1 MRLLL
6 TRLLFSLMLIATF
19 NKAKAQCNP
28 HDLKVLEST
37 RISFADEVT
46 KGSSAEIFV
55 VVHSADAQYKATD
68 ENGMVYN
75 AIPSA
80 TYPSTLSINVGV
92 INAPRTFTI
101 TALKGN
107 CEYELPD
114 VVTIGAQESARLSL
128 RKIDEYCQHQGAVM
142 YQVIGNGENP
152 ADYEYT
158 WQMPN
163 GTWSLPLDPTGV
175 SSLSAGNYRFKA
187 THKTDPAK
195 TFEAAIDIISRVQP
209 IVFDLETY
217 GQVCDDKATI
227 EVKVTSGLYPLYFSL
242 YRAKNDGTFD
252 LVRPSQTSPFFRDIE
267 RNDAQGNTYQVRVN
281 DFCGGAA
288 GFGNATTKSIT
299 IGRFERFAFNQIQ
312 GPGRTGNI
320 GVQIQSI
327 WGCDT
332 DKMSITP
339 SWEANFNPQK
349 VLWDDSSIYPMT
361 FNFTLTSPSGIV
373 YPVTFTYNNKTEL
386 FEGLI
391 LARYRNGIGPWYFAL
406 KDNSTL
412 RFPKEE
418 GNWRVTNNSY
428 TLCGQTYPLPDFD
441 KYVGG
446 MQHYMEQYVD
456 LILDRDAC
464 GRPYLAARDKWYE
477 FKDSYLVLEEYPN
490 CYNPAEDGF
499 VKNPRFGNGWV
510 KGPFAYLRHDSG
522 LVVVSKDKICLGTY
536 KMKFVNQCGN
546 EVVRTRILTDPLV
559 VLPEKIDDG
568 LRINIH
574 ESCSSDKIGLR
585 IRTGYESLFMQ
596 EVKLLSFDGDATQL
610 PADVQIGQTLP
621 EHYRIANAIYYLPDT
636 PVGRYVFEATVA
648 DNTCSVTMKES
659 VEVRPEPTVTYTLQ
673 PDGCNYKLV
682 PSATKVRLNDN
693 VTYVLQWYDPIQGIW
708 TAAEKETYHNNKF
721 SFITED
727 RFYRYITVPLNG
739 NYRSSGKFRI
749 VRAVFTKKDDGILEC
764 LDTNNAQEFEIPG
777 PTDPEKKIKIKQILG
792 IRCASNTYQVAVIA
806 EGGKPPFTYSI
817 TNIGGTSQNIS
828 SDDDNMFFNI
838 TPADGNTSYVFR
850 VEDACGEAD
859 ADAVTPAQFSAN
871 FKILANQPNYCTGV
885 KGILSVP
892 NIHPKI
898 TYRWYRADNPSATLS
913 TSNVLKIDALS
924 VDDFNNDYEVD
935 ISSTF
940 AQTDVATCLNKT
952 LSYRFIEGNSAI
964 EDISSKGVDKQMC
977 ALQTENLNLNLKQ
990 ELFPSVTTD
999 GGIMEINGSIQ
1010 IPHPYDV
1017 NLYKYVGSTLTV
1029 TYTIKNECGLSA
1041 TATST
1046 LTLNKQH
1053 PRLYSERDVPHFT
1066 KCSGTVTSV
1075 AELETFIKGKY
1086 LLNPSVVFQWF
1097 ANSDMTTPLTFPI
1110 TANKA
1115 VYFRLSVPGLY
1126 CESAKPHTLNINFF
1140 NDPTGGRTAHIEV
1153 CEGTN
1158 VSDMIKYI
1166 LVPAL
1171 AIHNSLRHNLKIYSY
1186 DRATGLRTPLH
1197 GDYLMLDPSLELQ
1210 YRYEVDGCTSADY
1223 YPFSYTLIKG
1233 PQVENRLKLY
1243 VCSGEEITGA
1253 MAYAKLREKYPN
1265 ATTIDIR
1272 LTNGNYYVKDSS
1284 NEKLERYVSYS
1295 YTLQETNICRSLRAY
1310 LWFEDAEKTQ
1320 KPAQANLT
1328 LCTGATLSEVKGAL
1342 PGNNVHIYKDD
1353 VLVTDLTEPISA
1365 MATYR
1370 YTNTNANQCESDKS
1384 TVLIT
1389 LQPLTTIVGNTDI
1402 LLCETEA
1409 INQTITLGG
1418 TFSGMGTPTG
1428 LPMGITA
1435 SFTANEITLSGVPT
1449 VVGTYTYSIPLTGT
1463 CGTHSVVTATI
1474 RVKAKPQ
1481 KPIIV
1486 EHTPATCTSVQMLKI
1501 SNYNPL
1507 ATYHNLPAGS
1517 SIDNQGVIVGLTD
1530 ATSTYGGI
1538 IAQVE
1543 GCESEPSDTFTILAK
1558 LPTADAPS
1566 VTNQTLC
1573 SSTDTATFVA
1583 TPTAGHTLRWYDTAT
1598 SPTHLTA
1605 TPTVS
1610 RNVTVKTIVT
1620 KYVSQVN
1627 AEGCESGRVAVTI
1640 TVTPRLTITAPTIAL
1655 CQTAVFTLQGQPNE
1669 TVTYTLSNGT
1679 SGNITLNAT
1688 GQGTVQVTDA
1698 TQDITITATDN
1709 CGTVTATAMLQ
1720 AYCSTKPL
1728 PQFPT
1733 TNNAVKV
1740 MNDVTVTRLSTTV
1753 PHNLYYAA
1761 TNLTICGVHTHF
1773 PANYLHLKAT
1783 LTAPHT
1789 VTYTF
1794 DKPVNDVEVWVMVMG
1809 NYGDT
1814 RDEVDFTTN
1823 GGATTLKL
1831 LSGCADLATI
1841 TGTKVIGYSGG
1852 GLINVAVRVSAAQP
1866 FTQLTLTDP
1875 LINDSGRGHG
1885 SLIEICPESVRA
1897 AQPLEVTQ
1905 HPKNQTVCQGESVTF
1920 TSVPRVLGQS
1930 TAIINYTWQSST
1942 NGTTWTDIAGAK
1954 GSVTSSNTVSY
1965 TTTATTALTGMRY
1978 RVIYDYTEG
1987 CKTYSAISQ
1996 VATVTVK
2003 ALPTPTINVVTA
2015 TCGNSGSVTITNY
2028 DAANTY
2034 TFSDAAITRT
2044 GATITGFVF
2053 GTTYTMTVS
2062 NGTCTET
2069 TSFVVNTTCTID
2081 AVDDPLIEVDAL
2093 STHRTSV
2100 ISILDNDVLGT
2111 LSATTANVTI
2121 TQLSTTDARV
2131 NIDPATGKIR
2141 LTNSTVPTGIY
2152 TITYRICEE
2161 VNDTP
2166 CDTATITVKVR
2177 NIKAENDVV
2186 SYIAGVIADNILYND
2201 TYNNEEAFDYYND
2214 LKITITSPLPSG
2226 VTVEPEGDFK
2236 ITESVRSGVYTFTY
2250 QICSEVLPDVCDSA
2264 TVTLTVRNIIS
2275 AYDDDDGDY
2284 LNGYSV
2290 VPNNTIDIF
2299 ENDRL
2304 NSHFVTSQ
2312 TVTISSHTALPTGVT
2327 IDANGIVTIG
2337 NDTPTGVHSFTYVL
2351 CEKDVTPSICD
2362 SAKVL
2367 FTVKNINADND
2378 DFEVSAGGNTGSVL
2392 NNDKYDGEFLSSTT
2406 SVTLTPIGTLPSGIS
2421 LDPITGI
2428 VRVASGTPSG
2438 NYSFNY
2444 KICSKV
2450 VTSLCDDATVTITV
2464 ENGIVAEDDD
2474 LGPVVSGGT
2483 TTQTVISNDK
2493 LNGTP
2498 VVIGTGV
2505 GQVTLTPLI
2514 TPTGITIDATN
2525 GKVTVGTNVSS
2536 GVYTLTYK
2544 ICENGATPDNC
2555 DEATVTITVQ
2565 NGIVAE
2571 DDDLG
2576 PVVSGGTTTQTVI
2589 TNDRL
2594 NGTPVVIGTGV
2605 GQVTLTPLIT
2615 PTGIT
2620 LNGDGK
2626 VTVGTNVSSGV
2637 YTLTYKICENGATP
2651 DNCDEATVTI
2661 TVQNGIVAEDDNL
2674 GTVVSG
2680 GTTTQTVI
2688 SNDKLNGTPV
2698 VIGTGVGQ
2706 VTLTPIITPTG
2717 ITIDATNGKVSVG
2730 NNVPSG
2736 VYTLTYKICEN
2747 GATPDNCDTAT
2758 VTITVLSSNTVLA
2771 ISDINNTYLNTS
2783 VSGNVSTND
2792 EDPQGDALEFS
2803 LLTAS
2808 NHQGHSLVFNS
2819 DGTYVFTPKE
2829 GFTGVVVYEYEVC
2842 DKGMPRACATATLTI
2857 GVFAQPHASANTVF
2871 ANDDAVR
2878 TKVGTPVLISVLA
2891 NDIDVEGDTFEITSH
2906 PSHTSYGSLSLS
2918 NGKLTYTPNAGYVGV
2933 DSFTYTICD
2942 NRTTDKACSTA
2953 TVRVLI
2959 LSDTSSNT
2967 TFANDDAYNGDKNRV
2982 ISGNVLSNDVDLEG
2996 NGQTTTLLSGATKG
3010 VVSLNADGTFSYK
3023 PNMGYVG
3030 PDSFTYK
3037 LCDDGT
3043 PEACAVATVYLTV
3056 NEAESIVANNDDFT
3070 NTPIRNMV
3078 GGVLGSVLTNDTY
3091 LGVPISSGQVSSV
3104 TLVSDGGL
3112 VGVTLDG
3119 SGHLTIPQGATEG
3132 TYTLTYEVCEKSK
3145 GSCATAEIYV
3155 RIIKGCPLNFY
3166 NGLSNNEDGTNDG
3179 FVIDGVECYP
3189 KNKVRIYNRWGVK
3202 VFETE
3207 SYNNKERLFRGIS
3220 NGRVTVDADK
3230 KLPQGTYYYVLEY
3243 TDASNQT
3250 HSEAGWLYIK
3260 R

>member
-391 LARYRNGIGPWYFAL
+391 LARYRNGVDPWYFAL

-446 MQHYMEQYVD
+446 MQHYMEQHVD

-490 CYNPAEDGF
+490 CYNPNEDGF

-510 KGPFAYLRHDSG
+510 KGPFAHLRHDSG

-546 EVVRTRILTDPLV
+546 EVVRTRTLTDPLV

-682 PSATKVRLNDN
+682 PSATQVRLNDN

-708 TAAEKETYHNNKF
+708 TAAEKETYHNYKL

-749 VRAVFTKKDDGILEC
+749 VRAVFTKNNDGILEC

-792 IRCASNTYQVAVIA
+792 IRCAGNTYQVAVIA

-838 TPADGNTSYVFR
+838 TPADGNTRYVFR
-850 VEDACGEAD
+850 VEDACGDAD

-924 VDDFNNDYEVD
+924 VDDFNNDYKVD

-1053 PRLYSERDVPHFT
+1053 LRLYSERDVLHFT

-1097 ANSDMTTPLTFPI
+1097 ANRDMTTPLTFPI

-1153 CEGTN
+1153 CEGTY

-1171 AIHNSLRHNLKIYSY
+1171 AIHNDLRHNLKIYSY
-1186 DRATGLRTPLH
+1186 DRATGQRTSLH

-1365 MATYR
+1365 TSTYR

-1384 TVLIT
+1384 TILIT

-1435 SFTANEITLSGVPT
+1435 SFAANEITLSGVPT

-1530 ATSTYGGI
+1530 ATSTYPGI

-1610 RNVTVKTIVT
+1610 RNVTVKTIFT

-1783 LTAPHT
+1783 PTAPHT

-1831 LSGCADLATI
+1831 LLGCADLATI

-1905 HPKNQTVCQGESVTF
+1905 HPKNHTVCQGESVTF

-1954 GSVTSSNTVSY
+1954 GSVTSSNIVSY

-1996 VATVTVK
+1996 VATVIVK
-2003 ALPTPTINVVTA
+2003 ALPNPTINVVTA

-2044 GATITGFVF
+2044 GATITGFAF

-2201 TYNNEEAFDYYND
+2201 TYNNKEAFDYYND
-2214 LKITITSPLPSG
+2214 LKITIASPLPSG
-2226 VTVEPEGDFK
+2226 VTVEPGGDFK

-2392 NNDKYDGEFLSSTT
+2392 NNDKYDGEFLSSTV

-2450 VTSLCDDATVTITV
+2450 VPSLCDEATVTIRV
-2464 ENGIVAEDDD
+2464 KNSIIADNDD
-2474 LGPVVSGGT
+2474 LGTVVSGGT

-2505 GQVTLTPLI
+2505 GQVTLTPLT
-2514 TPTGITIDATN
+2514 TPTGITIDTTN
-2525 GKVTVGTNVSS
+2525 GKVSVGNNVPS

-2589 TNDRL
+2589 SNDKL
-2594 NGTPVVIGTGV
+2594 NGTPVVIGTEV

-2661 TVQNGIVAEDDNL
+2661 TVENSIVADNDDL
-2674 GTVVSG
+2674 GPVVSG

-2698 VIGTGVGQ
+2698 VIGTGTGK

-2747 GATPDNCDTAT
+2747 GATPDNCDDAT
-2758 VTITVLSSNTVLA
+2758 VTITVEN
-2771 ISDINNTYLNTS
+2771 
-2783 VSGNVSTND
+2783 
-2792 EDPQGDALEFS
+2792 
-2803 LLTAS
+2803 
-2808 NHQGHSLVFNS
+2808 
-2819 DGTYVFTPKE
+2819 
-2829 GFTGVVVYEYEVC
+2829 
-2842 DKGMPRACATATLTI
+2842 
-2857 GVFAQPHASANTVF
+2857 
-2871 ANDDAVR
+2871 
-2878 TKVGTPVLISVLA
+2878 
-2891 NDIDVEGDTFEITSH
+2891 
-2906 PSHTSYGSLSLS
+2906 
-2918 NGKLTYTPNAGYVGV
+2918 
-2933 DSFTYTICD
+2933 
-2942 NRTTDKACSTA
+2942 
-2953 TVRVLI
+2953 
-2959 LSDTSSNT
+2959 
-2967 TFANDDAYNGDKNRV
+2967 
-2982 ISGNVLSNDVDLEG
+2982 
-2996 NGQTTTLLSGATKG
+2996 
-3010 VVSLNADGTFSYK
+3010 
-3023 PNMGYVG
+3023 
-3030 PDSFTYK
+3030 
-3037 LCDDGT
+3037 
-3043 PEACAVATVYLTV
+3043 
-3056 NEAESIVANNDDFT
+3056 SIVADNDDLGPVVSGGTTTQTVISNDKLNGTLVVIGAGTGEVTLTPLITPTGITIDAT
-3070 NTPIRNMV
+3070 NGKVTV
-3078 GGVLGSVLTNDTY
+3078 GTN
-3091 LGVPISSGQVSSV
+3091 VSSGV
-3104 TLVSDGGL
+3104 
-3112 VGVTLDG
+3112 
-3119 SGHLTIPQGATEG
+3119 
-3132 TYTLTYEVCEKSK
+3132 YTLTYKICEN
-3145 GSCATAEIYV
+3145 GATPDNCDDATVTITVENSIVAEDDDLGTVVSGGTTTQTVITNDRLNGTPV
-3155 RIIKGCPLNFY
+3155 VIGTGVGQVTLTPLITPTGITIDAT
-3166 NGLSNNEDGTNDG
+3166 NGKVTVGTN
-3179 FVIDGVECYP
+3179 VSSGVYTLTYKICE
-3189 KNKVRIYNRWGVK
+3189 
-3202 VFETE
+3202 
-3207 SYNNKERLFRGIS
+3207 
-3220 NGRVTVDADK
+3220 NG
-3230 KLPQGTYYYVLEY
+3230 
-3243 TDASNQT
+3243 
-3250 HSEAGWLYIK
+3250 
-3260 R
+3260 

>member
-46 KGSSAEIFV
+46 KGLSAEIFV

-107 CEYELPD
+107 CEYQLPD

-158 WQMPN
+158 WQMPD

-391 LARYRNGIGPWYFAL
+391 LARYRNGVGPWYFAL

-446 MQHYMEQYVD
+446 MQHYMEQHVD

-510 KGPFAYLRHDSG
+510 KGPFAHLRHDSG

-546 EVVRTRILTDPLV
+546 EVVRTRTLTDPLV
-559 VLPEKIDDG
+559 LLPEKIDGG

-708 TAAEKETYHNNKF
+708 TAAEKQTYHNNKF

-838 TPADGNTSYVFR
+838 TPADGNTRYVFR
-850 VEDACGEAD
+850 VEDACGDAD

-1053 PRLYSERDVPHFT
+1053 LRLYSERDVLHFT

-1153 CEGTN
+1153 CEGTSVGN
-1158 VSDMIKYI
+1158 MVEYA
-1166 LVPAL
+1166 LVQAL

-1186 DRATGLRTPLH
+1186 DRATGLRTSLH

-1409 INQTITLGG
+1409 INQIITLGG

-1610 RNVTVKTIVT
+1610 RNVTVKTIFT

-1627 AEGCESGRVAVTI
+1627 AEGCESGRVPVTI
-1640 TVTPRLTITAPTIAL
+1640 TIDDTQAPTIGDLADL
-1655 CQTAVFTLQGQPNE
+1655 TISCQATDIDNQVNNW
-1669 TVTYTLSNGT
+1669 LST
-1679 SGNITLNAT
+1679 IAI
-1688 GQGTVQVTDA
+1688 TDA
-1698 TQDITITATDN
+1698 CGSVAT
-1709 CGTVTATAMLQ
+1709 
-1720 AYCSTKPL
+1720 
-1728 PQFPT
+1728 T
-1733 TNNAVKV
+1733 TNNYQAVKPTHWCNV
-1740 MNDVTVTRLSTTV
+1740 SGNTVTVTITSTD
-1753 PHNLYYAA
+1753 
-1761 TNLTICGVHTHF
+1761 
-1773 PANYLHLKAT
+1773 
-1783 LTAPHT
+1783 
-1789 VTYTF
+1789 TF
-1794 DKPVNDVEVWVMVMG
+1794 G
-1809 NYGDT
+1809 N
-1814 RDEVDFTTN
+1814 
-1823 GGATTLKL
+1823 
-1831 LSGCADLATI
+1831 
-1841 TGTKVIGYSGG
+1841 
-1852 GLINVAVRVSAAQP
+1852 
-1866 FTQLTLTDP
+1866 
-1875 LINDSGRGHG
+1875 
-1885 SLIEICPESVRA
+1885 
-1897 AQPLEVTQ
+1897 
-1905 HPKNQTVCQGESVTF
+1905 
-1920 TSVPRVLGQS
+1920 
-1930 TAIINYTWQSST
+1930 
-1942 NGTTWTDIAGAK
+1942 
-1954 GSVTSSNTVSY
+1954 
-1965 TTTATTALTGMRY
+1965 TAT
-1978 RVIYDYTEG
+1978 
-1987 CKTYSAISQ
+1987 KT
-1996 VATVTVK
+1996 
-2003 ALPTPTINVVTA
+2003 
-2015 TCGNSGSVTITNY
+2015 
-2028 DAANTY
+2028 
-2034 TFSDAAITRT
+2034 
-2044 GATITGFVF
+2044 VF
-2053 GTTYTMTVS
+2053 IKLV
-2062 NGTCTET
+2062 
-2069 TSFVVNTTCTID
+2069 TID
-2081 AVDDPLIEVDAL
+2081 AVNDNFGVVQAN
-2093 STHRTSV
+2093 TTTTGSV
-2100 ISILDNDVLGT
+2100 LDNDKLGT
-2111 LSATTANVTI
+2111 ASTTTANVEIQNVVSPHTGITI
-2121 TQLSTTDARV
+2121 STTD
-2131 NIDPATGKIR
+2131 GKVSVANNVPSGVYT
-2141 LTNSTVPTGIY
+2141 LTY
-2152 TITYRICEE
+2152 TICEK
-2161 VNDTP
+2161 VNGTP
-2166 CDTATITVKVR
+2166 CDTAKVNITVQNGIV
-2177 NIKAENDVV
+2177 A
-2186 SYIAGVIADNILYND
+2186 
-2201 TYNNEEAFDYYND
+2201 
-2214 LKITITSPLPSG
+2214 
-2226 VTVEPEGDFK
+2226 
-2236 ITESVRSGVYTFTY
+2236 
-2250 QICSEVLPDVCDSA
+2250 
-2264 TVTLTVRNIIS
+2264 
-2275 AYDDDDGDY
+2275 DDDDLGTVVSGGTTTQTVISNDK
-2284 LNGYSV
+2284 LNGTPV
-2290 VPNNTIDIF
+2290 V
-2299 ENDRL
+2299 
-2304 NSHFVTSQ
+2304 
-2312 TVTISSHTALPTGVT
+2312 
-2327 IDANGIVTIG
+2327 IG
-2337 NDTPTGVHSFTYVL
+2337 T
-2351 CEKDVTPSICD
+2351 
-2362 SAKVL
+2362 
-2367 FTVKNINADND
+2367 
-2378 DFEVSAGGNTGSVL
+2378 EVG
-2392 NNDKYDGEFLSSTT
+2392 K
-2406 SVTLTPIGTLPSGIS
+2406 VTLTPIITPTGITIDATNGKVSVGNNVPSGVYT
-2421 LDPITGI
+2421 LT
-2428 VRVASGTPSG
+2428 
-2438 NYSFNY
+2438 Y
-2444 KICSKV
+2444 KICENGAIPDNCDDATVTITVQNGIVAEDDDLGPVVSGGTTTQTVISNDKLNGTPVVIGAGTGEVTLTPLITPTGITIDGDGKV
-2450 VTSLCDDATVTITV
+2450 TVGTNVSSGVYTLTYKICENGATPDNCDDATVTITVQNSIVADGDDLGTVVSGGTTTQTVISNDKLNGTPVVIGTGVGEVTLTPIITPTGITLNGDGKVTVGTNVSSGVYTLTYKICENGATPDNCDDATVTVTVQNGIVADNDDLGTVVSGGTTTQTVISNDKLNGTPVVIGTGVGEVTLTPIITPTGITIDATNGKVSVGNNVSSGVYTLTYKICENGATPDNCDDATVTITV
-2464 ENGIVAEDDD
+2464 ENSIVADEDD
-2474 LGPVVSGGT
+2474 LGLVVSGGT

-2555 DEATVTITVQ
+2555 DDATVTITVQ
-2565 NGIVAE
+2565 NGIVA
-2571 DDDLG
+2571 DNDDLG
-2576 PVVSGGTTTQTVI
+2576 
-2589 TNDRL
+2589 L
-2594 NGTPVVIGTGV
+2594 
-2605 GQVTLTPLIT
+2605 
-2615 PTGIT
+2615 
-2620 LNGDGK
+2620 
-2626 VTVGTNVSSGV
+2626 
-2637 YTLTYKICENGATP
+2637 
-2651 DNCDEATVTI
+2651 
-2661 TVQNGIVAEDDNL
+2661 
-2674 GTVVSG
+2674 VVSG

-2717 ITIDATNGKVSVG
+2717 ITIDATNGKVTVGTNVSSGVYTLTYKICENGATPDNCDDATVTITVENSIVADEDDLGLVVSGGTTTQTVISNDKLNGTPVVIGTGVGQVTLTPLITPTGITIDTTNGKVSVG

-2808 NHQGHSLVFNS
+2808 NDQGHSLVFNS

-2857 GVFAQPHASANTVF
+2857 GVFSQPHASANTVF

-3091 LGVPISSGQVSSV
+3091 LGVPISSGQVSGV
-3104 TLVSDGGL
+3104 TLLSDGGL
-3112 VGVTLDG
+3112 TGVTLDG

-3179 FVIDGVECYP
+3179 FVIDGIECYP

-3207 SYNNKERLFRGIS
+3207 GYNNKERLFKGIS

-3230 KLPQGTYYYVLEY
+3230 KLPQGTYYYVIEY
-3243 TDASNQT
+3243 IDGSNQT

>member
-107 CEYELPD
+107 CEYQLPD

-391 LARYRNGIGPWYFAL
+391 LARYRNGVDPWYFAL

-446 MQHYMEQYVD
+446 MQHYMEQHVD

-490 CYNPAEDGF
+490 CYNPNEDGF

-510 KGPFAYLRHDSG
+510 KGPFAHLRHDSG

-546 EVVRTRILTDPLV
+546 EVVRTRTLTDPLV

-682 PSATKVRLNDN
+682 PSATQVRLNDN

-708 TAAEKETYHNNKF
+708 TAAEKETYHNYKL

-749 VRAVFTKKDDGILEC
+749 VRAVFTKNNDGILEC

-792 IRCASNTYQVAVIA
+792 IRCAGNTYQVAVIA

-838 TPADGNTSYVFR
+838 TPADGNTRYVFR
-850 VEDACGEAD
+850 VEDACGDAD

-924 VDDFNNDYEVD
+924 VDDFNNDYKVD

-1053 PRLYSERDVPHFT
+1053 LRLYSERDVLHFT

-1097 ANSDMTTPLTFPI
+1097 ANRDMTTPLTFPI

-1153 CEGTN
+1153 CEGTY

-1171 AIHNSLRHNLKIYSY
+1171 AIHNDLRHNLKIYSY
-1186 DRATGLRTPLH
+1186 DRATGQRTSLH

-1435 SFTANEITLSGVPT
+1435 SFAANEITLSGVPT

-1530 ATSTYGGI
+1530 ATSTYPGI

-1610 RNVTVKTIVT
+1610 RNVTVKTIFT

-1783 LTAPHT
+1783 PTAPHT

-1809 NYGDT
+1809 NYGDA

-1841 TGTKVIGYSGG
+1841 IGTKVIGYSGG

-1905 HPKNQTVCQGESVTF
+1905 HPKNHTVCQGESVTF

-2201 TYNNEEAFDYYND
+2201 TYNNKEAFDYYND

-2226 VTVEPEGDFK
+2226 VTVEPGGDFK

-2351 CEKDVTPSICD
+2351 CEKDVTPPICD

-2378 DFEVSAGGNTGSVL
+2378 DFEVSAGGSTGSVL
-2392 NNDKYDGEFLSSTT
+2392 NNDKYDGEFLSSTV
-2406 SVTLTPIGTLPSGIS
+2406 SVTLTPIETLPSGIS

-2428 VRVASGTPSG
+2428 VRVVSGTPSG

-2450 VTSLCDDATVTITV
+2450 VHSL
-2464 ENGIVAEDDD
+2464 
-2474 LGPVVSGGT
+2474 
-2483 TTQTVISNDK
+2483 
-2493 LNGTP
+2493 
-2498 VVIGTGV
+2498 
-2505 GQVTLTPLI
+2505 
-2514 TPTGITIDATN
+2514 
-2525 GKVTVGTNVSS
+2525 
-2536 GVYTLTYK
+2536 
-2544 ICENGATPDNC
+2544 C
-2555 DEATVTITVQ
+2555 DEATVTIRVK
-2565 NGIVAE
+2565 NSIIA
-2571 DDDLG
+2571 DNDDLG
-2576 PVVSGGTTTQTVI
+2576 TVVSGGTTTQTVI

-2637 YTLTYKICENGATP
+2637 YTLTYKICENGSNP
-2651 DNCDEATVTI
+2651 LNCDDATVTI
-2661 TVQNGIVAEDDNL
+2661 TVENSIVADNDDL
-2674 GTVVSG
+2674 GPVVSG

-2698 VIGTGVGQ
+2698 VIGTGTGE
-2706 VTLTPIITPTG
+2706 VTLTPLITPTG
-2717 ITIDATNGKVSVG
+2717 ITIDATNGKVTVG
-2730 NNVPSG
+2730 TNVSSG

-2747 GATPDNCDTAT
+2747 GATPDNCDEAT
-2758 VTITVLSSNTVLA
+2758 VTITV
-2771 ISDINNTYLNTS
+2771 
-2783 VSGNVSTND
+2783 
-2792 EDPQGDALEFS
+2792 Q
-2803 LLTAS
+2803 
-2808 NHQGHSLVFNS
+2808 
-2819 DGTYVFTPKE
+2819 
-2829 GFTGVVVYEYEVC
+2829 
-2842 DKGMPRACATATLTI
+2842 
-2857 GVFAQPHASANTVF
+2857 
-2871 ANDDAVR
+2871 
-2878 TKVGTPVLISVLA
+2878 
-2891 NDIDVEGDTFEITSH
+2891 
-2906 PSHTSYGSLSLS
+2906 
-2918 NGKLTYTPNAGYVGV
+2918 NG
-2933 DSFTYTICD
+2933 
-2942 NRTTDKACSTA
+2942 
-2953 TVRVLI
+2953 
-2959 LSDTSSNT
+2959 
-2967 TFANDDAYNGDKNRV
+2967 
-2982 ISGNVLSNDVDLEG
+2982 
-2996 NGQTTTLLSGATKG
+2996 
-3010 VVSLNADGTFSYK
+3010 
-3023 PNMGYVG
+3023 
-3030 PDSFTYK
+3030 
-3037 LCDDGT
+3037 
-3043 PEACAVATVYLTV
+3043 
-3056 NEAESIVANNDDFT
+3056 
-3070 NTPIRNMV
+3070 
-3078 GGVLGSVLTNDTY
+3078 
-3091 LGVPISSGQVSSV
+3091 
-3104 TLVSDGGL
+3104 
-3112 VGVTLDG
+3112 
-3119 SGHLTIPQGATEG
+3119 
-3132 TYTLTYEVCEKSK
+3132 
-3145 GSCATAEIYV
+3145 
-3155 RIIKGCPLNFY
+3155 
-3166 NGLSNNEDGTNDG
+3166 
-3179 FVIDGVECYP
+3179 
-3189 KNKVRIYNRWGVK
+3189 
-3202 VFETE
+3202 
-3207 SYNNKERLFRGIS
+3207 
-3220 NGRVTVDADK
+3220 
-3230 KLPQGTYYYVLEY
+3230 
-3243 TDASNQT
+3243 
-3250 HSEAGWLYIK
+3250 
-3260 R
+3260 

>member
-391 LARYRNGIGPWYFAL
+391 LARYRNGVDPWYFAL

-446 MQHYMEQYVD
+446 MQHYMEQHVD

-490 CYNPAEDGF
+490 CYNPNEDGF

-510 KGPFAYLRHDSG
+510 KGPFAHLRHDSG

-546 EVVRTRILTDPLV
+546 EVVRTRTLTDPLV

-682 PSATKVRLNDN
+682 PSATQVRLNDN

-708 TAAEKETYHNNKF
+708 TAAEKETYHNYKL

-749 VRAVFTKKDDGILEC
+749 VRAVFTKNNDGILEC

-792 IRCASNTYQVAVIA
+792 IRCAGNTYQVAVIA

-838 TPADGNTSYVFR
+838 TPADGNTRYVFR
-850 VEDACGEAD
+850 VEDACGDAD

-924 VDDFNNDYEVD
+924 VDDFNNDYKVD

-1053 PRLYSERDVPHFT
+1053 LRLYSERDVLHFT

-1097 ANSDMTTPLTFPI
+1097 ANRDMTTPLTFPI

-1153 CEGTN
+1153 CEGTY

-1171 AIHNSLRHNLKIYSY
+1171 AIHNDLRHNLKIYSY
-1186 DRATGLRTPLH
+1186 DRATGQRTSLH

-1435 SFTANEITLSGVPT
+1435 SFAANEITLSGVPT

-1530 ATSTYGGI
+1530 ATSTYPGI

-1610 RNVTVKTIVT
+1610 RNVTVKTIFT

-1783 LTAPHT
+1783 PTAPHT

-1809 NYGDT
+1809 NYGDA

-1930 TAIINYTWQSST
+1930 TAIINYTWQSSI

-2003 ALPTPTINVVTA
+2003 ALPTPTINVVNA
-2015 TCGNSGSVTITNY
+2015 TCGNSGSATITNY
-2028 DAANTY
+2028 DPTLTY
-2034 TFSDAAITRT
+2034 TFSGSGVTHT
-2044 GATITGFVF
+2044 GATITGFAF

-2093 STHRTSV
+2093 STHRTSA

-2201 TYNNEEAFDYYND
+2201 TYNNKEAFDYYND

-2226 VTVEPEGDFK
+2226 VTVEPGGDFK
-2236 ITESVRSGVYTFTY
+2236 ITESVRSGIYTFTY

-2351 CEKDVTPSICD
+2351 CEKDVTPPICD

-2428 VRVASGTPSG
+2428 VRVALGTPSG

-2450 VTSLCDDATVTITV
+2450 VPSLCDDATVTIRVKNSIIADEDDLGTAVSGGTTTQTV
-2464 ENGIVAEDDD
+2464 ISNDKLNGTPVVIGTGVGQVTLTPIITPTGITIDGDGKVTVGTNVSSGVYTLTYKICENGATPNNCDDATVTITVQNSIVADEDD

-2565 NGIVAE
+2565 NGIVADNDDLGPVVSGGTTTQTVISNDKLNGTPVVIGAGTGE
-2571 DDDLG
+2571 VTLTPLITPTGITIDGDGKVTVGTNVSSGVYTLTYKICENGATPDNCDDATVTITVENSIVADNDNLGLVVSGGTTTQTVISNDKLNGTSVVIGTEVGQVTLTPIITPTGITIDATNGKVTVGTNVSSGVYTLTYKICENGATPDNCDDATVTVTVQNGIVADDDDLG
-2576 PVVSGGTTTQTVI
+2576 TVVSGGTTTQTVI

-2605 GQVTLTPLIT
+2605 GQVTLTPIIT

-2620 LNGDGK
+2620 IDATNGK
-2626 VTVGTNVSSGV
+2626 VTIGTNVSSGV
-2637 YTLTYKICENGATP
+2637 YTLTYKICENGAIP
-2651 DNCDEATVTI
+2651 DNCDDATVTI

-2688 SNDKLNGTPV
+2688 SNDKLNGTSV

-2706 VTLTPIITPTG
+2706 VTLTPLITPTGITIDATNGKVTVGTNVSSGVYTLTYKICENGAIPDNCDDATVTITVENSIVADEDDLGTVVSGDTTTQTVISNDKLNGTSVVIGTGVGEVTLTPIITPTG
-2717 ITIDATNGKVSVG
+2717 ITIDATNGKVTVG
-2730 NNVPSG
+2730 TNVPSG

-2747 GATPDNCDTAT
+2747 GAIPDNCDDAT
-2758 VTITVLSSNTVLA
+2758 VTITVEN
-2771 ISDINNTYLNTS
+2771 
-2783 VSGNVSTND
+2783 
-2792 EDPQGDALEFS
+2792 
-2803 LLTAS
+2803 
-2808 NHQGHSLVFNS
+2808 
-2819 DGTYVFTPKE
+2819 
-2829 GFTGVVVYEYEVC
+2829 
-2842 DKGMPRACATATLTI
+2842 
-2857 GVFAQPHASANTVF
+2857 
-2871 ANDDAVR
+2871 
-2878 TKVGTPVLISVLA
+2878 
-2891 NDIDVEGDTFEITSH
+2891 
-2906 PSHTSYGSLSLS
+2906 
-2918 NGKLTYTPNAGYVGV
+2918 
-2933 DSFTYTICD
+2933 
-2942 NRTTDKACSTA
+2942 
-2953 TVRVLI
+2953 
-2959 LSDTSSNT
+2959 
-2967 TFANDDAYNGDKNRV
+2967 
-2982 ISGNVLSNDVDLEG
+2982 
-2996 NGQTTTLLSGATKG
+2996 
-3010 VVSLNADGTFSYK
+3010 
-3023 PNMGYVG
+3023 
-3030 PDSFTYK
+3030 
-3037 LCDDGT
+3037 
-3043 PEACAVATVYLTV
+3043 
-3056 NEAESIVANNDDFT
+3056 SIVADEDD
-3070 NTPIRNMV
+3070 
-3078 GGVLGSVLTNDTY
+3078 LGT
-3091 LGVPISSGQVSSV
+3091 
-3104 TLVSDGGL
+3104 
-3112 VGVTLDG
+3112 
-3119 SGHLTIPQGATEG
+3119 
-3132 TYTLTYEVCEKSK
+3132 
-3145 GSCATAEIYV
+3145 
-3155 RIIKGCPLNFY
+3155 
-3166 NGLSNNEDGTNDG
+3166 
-3179 FVIDGVECYP
+3179 
-3189 KNKVRIYNRWGVK
+3189 
-3202 VFETE
+3202 
-3207 SYNNKERLFRGIS
+3207 
-3220 NGRVTVDADK
+3220 
-3230 KLPQGTYYYVLEY
+3230 
-3243 TDASNQT
+3243 
-3250 HSEAGWLYIK
+3250 
-3260 R
+3260 

>member
-391 LARYRNGIGPWYFAL
+391 LARYRNGVDPWYFAL

-446 MQHYMEQYVD
+446 MQHYMEQHVD

-490 CYNPAEDGF
+490 CYNPNEDGF

-510 KGPFAYLRHDSG
+510 KGPFAHLRHDSG

-546 EVVRTRILTDPLV
+546 EVVRTRTLTDPLV

-682 PSATKVRLNDN
+682 PSATQVRLNDN

-708 TAAEKETYHNNKF
+708 TAAEKETYHNYKL

-749 VRAVFTKKDDGILEC
+749 VRAVFTKNNDGILEC

-792 IRCASNTYQVAVIA
+792 IRCAGNTYQVAVIA

-838 TPADGNTSYVFR
+838 TPADGNTRYVFR
-850 VEDACGEAD
+850 VEDACGDAD

-924 VDDFNNDYEVD
+924 VDDFNNDYKVD

-1053 PRLYSERDVPHFT
+1053 LRLYSERDVLHFT

-1097 ANSDMTTPLTFPI
+1097 ANRDMTTPLTFPI

-1153 CEGTN
+1153 CEGTSVGN
-1158 VSDMIKYI
+1158 MVEYA

-1171 AIHNSLRHNLKIYSY
+1171 AIHNDLRHNLKIYSY
-1186 DRATGLRTPLH
+1186 DRATGQRTSLH

-1265 ATTIDIR
+1265 ATTIEIL

-1365 MATYR
+1365 TSTYR

-1384 TVLIT
+1384 TILIT

-1435 SFTANEITLSGVPT
+1435 SFAANEITLSGVPT

-1530 ATSTYGGI
+1530 ATSTYPGI

-1610 RNVTVKTIVT
+1610 RNVTVKTIFT

-1783 LTAPHT
+1783 PTAPHT

-1831 LSGCADLATI
+1831 LLGCADLATI

-1905 HPKNQTVCQGESVTF
+1905 HPKNHTVCQGESVTF

-1954 GSVTSSNTVSY
+1954 GSVTSSNIVSY

-1996 VATVTVK
+1996 VATVIVK
-2003 ALPTPTINVVTA
+2003 ALPNPTINVVTA

-2044 GATITGFVF
+2044 GATITGFAF

-2201 TYNNEEAFDYYND
+2201 TYNNKEAFDYYND
-2214 LKITITSPLPSG
+2214 LKITIASPLPSG
-2226 VTVEPEGDFK
+2226 VTVEPGGDFK

-2392 NNDKYDGEFLSSTT
+2392 NNDKYDGEFLSSTV

-2450 VTSLCDDATVTITV
+2450 VPSLCDEATVTIRV
-2464 ENGIVAEDDD
+2464 KNSIIADNDD
-2474 LGPVVSGGT
+2474 LGTVVSGGT

-2505 GQVTLTPLI
+2505 GQVTLTPLT
-2514 TPTGITIDATN
+2514 TPTGITIDTTN
-2525 GKVTVGTNVSS
+2525 GKVSVGNNVPS

-2589 TNDRL
+2589 SNDKL
-2594 NGTPVVIGTGV
+2594 NGTPVVIGTEV

-2651 DNCDEATVTI
+2651 DNCDDATVTI
-2661 TVQNGIVAEDDNL
+2661 TVQNSIVADDDDLGPVVSGGTTTQTVISNDKLNGVPVVIGTGVGQVTLTPLITPTGITIDATNGEVTVGTNVPSGVYTLTYTICENGATPDNCDDATVTITVENSIVADNDDL

-2688 SNDKLNGTPV
+2688 SNDKLNGTPVVIGTEVGKVTLTPIITPTGITIDATNGKVTVGMNVSSGVYTLTYKICENGATPDNCDTATVTITVENSIVADNDDLGPVVSGGTTTQTVITNDRLNGTPV

-2717 ITIDATNGKVSVG
+2717 ITIDATNGKVTVG
-2730 NNVPSG
+2730 MNVSSG

-2747 GATPDNCDTAT
+2747 GATPDNCDEATVTITVQNGIVAEDDNLGPVVSGGTTTQTVISNDKLNGTPVVIGTGTGEVTLTPLITPTGITIDATNGKVSVGNNVPSGEYTLTYTICENGSNPLNCDAAT

-2808 NHQGHSLVFNS
+2808 NDQGHSLVFNS

-2842 DKGMPRACATATLTI
+2842 DKGIPRACATATLTI
-2857 GVFAQPHASANTVF
+2857 GVLAQPKDGANTVF
-2871 ANDDAVR
+2871 AN
-2878 TKVGTPVLISVLA
+2878 
-2891 NDIDVEGDTFEITSH
+2891 
-2906 PSHTSYGSLSLS
+2906 
-2918 NGKLTYTPNAGYVGV
+2918 
-2933 DSFTYTICD
+2933 
-2942 NRTTDKACSTA
+2942 
-2953 TVRVLI
+2953 
-2959 LSDTSSNT
+2959 
-2967 TFANDDAYNGDKNRV
+2967 
-2982 ISGNVLSNDVDLEG
+2982 
-2996 NGQTTTLLSGATKG
+2996 
-3010 VVSLNADGTFSYK
+3010 
-3023 PNMGYVG
+3023 
-3030 PDSFTYK
+3030 
-3037 LCDDGT
+3037 
-3043 PEACAVATVYLTV
+3043 
-3056 NEAESIVANNDDFT
+3056 
-3070 NTPIRNMV
+3070 
-3078 GGVLGSVLTNDTY
+3078 
-3091 LGVPISSGQVSSV
+3091 
-3104 TLVSDGGL
+3104 
-3112 VGVTLDG
+3112 
-3119 SGHLTIPQGATEG
+3119 
-3132 TYTLTYEVCEKSK
+3132 
-3145 GSCATAEIYV
+3145 
-3155 RIIKGCPLNFY
+3155 
-3166 NGLSNNEDGTNDG
+3166 
-3179 FVIDGVECYP
+3179 
-3189 KNKVRIYNRWGVK
+3189 
-3202 VFETE
+3202 
-3207 SYNNKERLFRGIS
+3207 
-3220 NGRVTVDADK
+3220 
-3230 KLPQGTYYYVLEY
+3230 
-3243 TDASNQT
+3243 
-3250 HSEAGWLYIK
+3250 
-3260 R
+3260 

>member
-6 TRLLFSLMLIATF
+6 TKLLFSLMLIATF
-19 NKAKAQCNP
+19 NKASAQCNP

-46 KGSSAEIFV
+46 KGSSTEIFV

-75 AIPSA
+75 AMPSA

-391 LARYRNGIGPWYFAL
+391 LARYRNGVDPWYFAL

-464 GRPYLAARDKWYE
+464 GRPYLAARDKWYG

-510 KGPFAYLRHDSG
+510 KGPFAHLRHDSG

-924 VDDFNNDYEVD
+924 VDDFNNDYKVD

-1053 PRLYSERDVPHFT
+1053 LRLYSERDVLHFT

-1097 ANSDMTTPLTFPI
+1097 ANRDMTTPLTFPI

-1186 DRATGLRTPLH
+1186 DRATGQRTSLH

-1284 NEKLERYVSYS
+1284 NEKLKRYVSYS
-1295 YTLQETNICRSLRAY
+1295 YTLQETNRCRSLRAY

-1435 SFTANEITLSGVPT
+1435 SFAANEITLSGVPT

-1530 ATSTYGGI
+1530 ATSTYPGI

-1610 RNVTVKTIVT
+1610 RNVTVKTIFT

-1783 LTAPHT
+1783 PTAPHT

-1809 NYGDT
+1809 NYGDA

-1841 TGTKVIGYSGG
+1841 IGTKVIGYSGG

-1905 HPKNQTVCQGESVTF
+1905 HPKNHTVCQGESVTF

-2201 TYNNEEAFDYYND
+2201 TYNNKEAFDYYND

-2226 VTVEPEGDFK
+2226 VTVEPGGDFK

-2351 CEKDVTPSICD
+2351 CEKDVTPPICD

-2378 DFEVSAGGNTGSVL
+2378 DFEVSAGGSTGSVL
-2392 NNDKYDGEFLSSTT
+2392 NNDKYDGEFLSSTV
-2406 SVTLTPIGTLPSGIS
+2406 SVTLTPIETLPSGIS

-2428 VRVASGTPSG
+2428 VRVVSGTPSG

-2450 VTSLCDDATVTITV
+2450 VHSL
-2464 ENGIVAEDDD
+2464 
-2474 LGPVVSGGT
+2474 
-2483 TTQTVISNDK
+2483 
-2493 LNGTP
+2493 
-2498 VVIGTGV
+2498 
-2505 GQVTLTPLI
+2505 
-2514 TPTGITIDATN
+2514 
-2525 GKVTVGTNVSS
+2525 
-2536 GVYTLTYK
+2536 
-2544 ICENGATPDNC
+2544 C
-2555 DEATVTITVQ
+2555 DEATVTIRVK
-2565 NGIVAE
+2565 NSIIA
-2571 DDDLG
+2571 DNDDLG
-2576 PVVSGGTTTQTVI
+2576 TVVSGGTTTQTVI

-2626 VTVGTNVSSGV
+2626 VTVGTNVSSG
-2637 YTLTYKICENGATP
+2637 
-2651 DNCDEATVTI
+2651 
-2661 TVQNGIVAEDDNL
+2661 
-2674 GTVVSG
+2674 
-2680 GTTTQTVI
+2680 
-2688 SNDKLNGTPV
+2688 
-2698 VIGTGVGQ
+2698 
-2706 VTLTPIITPTG
+2706 
-2717 ITIDATNGKVSVG
+2717 
-2730 NNVPSG
+2730 
-2736 VYTLTYKICEN
+2736 
-2747 GATPDNCDTAT
+2747 
-2758 VTITVLSSNTVLA
+2758 
-2771 ISDINNTYLNTS
+2771 
-2783 VSGNVSTND
+2783 
-2792 EDPQGDALEFS
+2792 
-2803 LLTAS
+2803 
-2808 NHQGHSLVFNS
+2808 
-2819 DGTYVFTPKE
+2819 
-2829 GFTGVVVYEYEVC
+2829 
-2842 DKGMPRACATATLTI
+2842 
-2857 GVFAQPHASANTVF
+2857 
-2871 ANDDAVR
+2871 
-2878 TKVGTPVLISVLA
+2878 
-2891 NDIDVEGDTFEITSH
+2891 
-2906 PSHTSYGSLSLS
+2906 
-2918 NGKLTYTPNAGYVGV
+2918 
-2933 DSFTYTICD
+2933 
-2942 NRTTDKACSTA
+2942 
-2953 TVRVLI
+2953 
-2959 LSDTSSNT
+2959 
-2967 TFANDDAYNGDKNRV
+2967 
-2982 ISGNVLSNDVDLEG
+2982 
-2996 NGQTTTLLSGATKG
+2996 
-3010 VVSLNADGTFSYK
+3010 
-3023 PNMGYVG
+3023 
-3030 PDSFTYK
+3030 
-3037 LCDDGT
+3037 
-3043 PEACAVATVYLTV
+3043 
-3056 NEAESIVANNDDFT
+3056 
-3070 NTPIRNMV
+3070 
-3078 GGVLGSVLTNDTY
+3078 
-3091 LGVPISSGQVSSV
+3091 
-3104 TLVSDGGL
+3104 
-3112 VGVTLDG
+3112 
-3119 SGHLTIPQGATEG
+3119 
-3132 TYTLTYEVCEKSK
+3132 
-3145 GSCATAEIYV
+3145 
-3155 RIIKGCPLNFY
+3155 
-3166 NGLSNNEDGTNDG
+3166 
-3179 FVIDGVECYP
+3179 
-3189 KNKVRIYNRWGVK
+3189 
-3202 VFETE
+3202 
-3207 SYNNKERLFRGIS
+3207 
-3220 NGRVTVDADK
+3220 
-3230 KLPQGTYYYVLEY
+3230 
-3243 TDASNQT
+3243 
-3250 HSEAGWLYIK
+3250 
-3260 R
+3260 